1 MSSILPGLVWY
12 KQEPLWRGPFQLCQ
26 PEKRNNCRRWKR
38 FFVPRINLFTW
49 LWRYWY
55 ISSCILCLIYQR
67 SAKSKQPVSRVPILA
82 KFSNDFWLNCLT
94 FSPFQSLTA
103 FFLNDSRQKKCW
115 MRLTMIKKPDKAA
128 HQQTWGHLFIYQFRW
143 VAFQLGQPKGC
154 AFEK

>member
-1 MSSILPGLVWY
+1 MNQSDLQIWCTPGNTNHRRVPINKLYPFQCHQFYLVWCDISKSHCEEDPSNY
-12 KQEPLWRGPFQLCQ
+12 AGLK
-26 PEKRNNCRRWKR
+26 KRNNCRRWKR

-82 KFSNDFWLNCLT
+82 KFSNDFWLNYLT

-103 FFLNDSRQKKCW
+103 FFLNDSRQKKC
-115 MRLTMIKKPDKAA
+115 
-128 HQQTWGHLFIYQFRW
+128 
-143 VAFQLGQPKGC
+143 
-154 AFEK
+154 

>member
-1 MSSILPGLVWY
+1 MRLKYWDQKNQSDLKIWCTPGNTKNHMRVLINILYPTQCHEFHLIWCDISKSHCEEDPSNYAGL
-12 KQEPLWRGPFQLCQ
+12 
-26 PEKRNNCRRWKR
+26 EKRNNCRRWKR

-82 KFSNDFWLNCLT
+82 KFSNDFWLNYLT

-103 FFLNDSRQKKCW
+103 FFFK
-115 MRLTMIKKPDKAA
+115 
-128 HQQTWGHLFIYQFRW
+128 
-143 VAFQLGQPKGC
+143 
-154 AFEK
+154 